1 MDYRKFQI
9 AQTRFTTV
17 FANLAFSLLIHFRVS
32 SNRPN
37 PLYDEITLRKNQT
50 FARQNGLQMGDK
62 MQEQLKKP
70 MRRQKWSTKLNDD
83 AFKTE
88 FARDFFKPVM
98 RRHVAPL
105 SS

>member
-1 MDYRKFQI
+1 
-9 AQTRFTTV
+9 
-17 FANLAFSLLIHFRVS
+17 
-32 SNRPN
+32 
-37 PLYDEITLRKNQT
+37 
-50 FARQNGLQMGDK
+50 

-88 FARDFFKPVM
+88 FARDFFKPMM